1 MTRLAALGGAIVISF
16 SAVFYALS
24 GVDPVSGTF
33 FRLVY
38 ALPVLFLLWWI
49 RRGDDQRPLRSRLM
63 AFVAGLIVALDLIT
77 WQTSIDYIGTG
88 LATLLANLQVVIVA
102 VVAWLILGEVPS
114 RGLKV
119 AIPIVLF
126 GVALVSGVGQA
137 DAFGDDPI
145 LGTVFALVAA
155 VLYAG
160 FLLIYRQSNR
170 IQAPPAGPLLE
181 ATTGAVVMTLLV
193 GWIGPDIDFTPSWP
207 AHGWLVAL
215 ALGGFLT
222 GWLLISYA
230 LPRLPAAETS
240 TFILIQPALTMVWG
254 AMIFSERP
262 STLQLWGAVIVLAG
276 VAFVAVAQTRSQ
288 PTVPDEPALET
299 GQR

>member
-1 MTRLAALGGAIVISF
+1 MTRLAALAGAVVISF

-38 ALPVLFLLWWI
+38 AFPILFLLWWI
-49 RRGDDQRPLRSRLM
+49 RRGDDHRPLRSRLM
-63 AFVAGLIVALDLIT
+63 AFAAGLIVALDLIS

-88 LATLLANLQVVIVA
+88 LATLIANLQVVIVA
-102 VVAWLILGEVPS
+102 VVAWMFLGEVPS
-114 RGLKV
+114 RGLKI

-137 DAFGDDPI
+137 EAFGDDPI
-145 LGTVFALVAA
+145 LGTVLALVAA
-155 VLYAG
+155 VLYSG
-160 FLLIYRQSNR
+160 FLLVYRQSNR
-170 IQAPPAGPLLE
+170 SKAPPAGPLME
-181 ATTGAVVMTLLV
+181 ATLGAAVMTLLV
-193 GWIGPDIDFTPSWP
+193 GWVGPGIDFTPSWP

-240 TFILIQPALTMVWG
+240 TFVLVQPALTMVWG
-254 AMIFSERP
+254 AMIFAERP
-262 STLQLWGAVIVLAG
+262 STLQMVGAIIVLAG
-276 VAFVAVAQTRSQ
+276 VAFVAVTQARSQ
-288 PTVPDEPALET
+288 PALSGEPVLET
-299 GQR
+299 G